1 MSEQKEKRPSKKVLI
16 REIAELSDSFNLTS
30 LERTNIENL
39 IQIKMLLD
47 SKQRVIMGGQIYLA
61 NKVKPSNLFQ
71 CSAQPRFI
79 MDKTFIY
86 NDELS
91 FDENYEIWRKLNR
104 DERRHWGMQQLGDKE
119 AFVKF
124 IQIWGDKRKGFD
136 DVY

>member
-1 MSEQKEKRPSKKVLI
+1 
-16 REIAELSDSFNLTS
+16 
-30 LERTNIENL
+30 
-39 IQIKMLLD
+39 
-47 SKQRVIMGGQIYLA
+47 
-61 NKVKPSNLFQ
+61 
-71 CSAQPRFI
+71 

-104 DERRHWGMQQLGDKE
+104 EERSHWGMQQLSDRE
-119 AFVKF
+119 QFVKF